1 MALIDNINDGFIALV
16 NLVKS
21 NSLATSN
28 NKVLLPRKIGASQ
41 RWYQSGLRHGAEYPY
56 PYTASTSAVTN
67 GVQHFIPFT
76 ALEDATITALEIQ
89 CASARVN
96 TTVSLGMYAS
106 DNNNDVANPLFT
118 SAPIPCSTTGA
129 KNAPC
134 NVQIIKGK
142 VYWLSSLAIGT
153 PSLQCNTA
161 DSLFSIKGNTSA
173 NTATPFGY
181 YTTGN
186 TSMTQSVPKN
196 KMDIITSV
204 PRVLFVV
211 A

>member
-56 PYTASTSAVTN
+56 PYTASTSAGGN
-67 GVQHFIPFT
+67 GVQYFIPFT

-89 CASARVN
+89 CVSVQANA
-96 TTVSLGMYAS
+96 TVSLGIYES
-106 DNNNDVANPLFT
+106 DSNNDIANPLFT
-118 SAPIPCSTTGA
+118 SDPISCAALGT

-134 NVQIIKGK
+134 NVRIVKGK
-142 VYWLSSLAIGT
+142 VYWLSSLSIGT
-153 PSLQCNTA
+153 PSFQRNA
-161 DSLFSIKGNTSA
+161 SDRLFSIKGNTSA

>member
-1 MALIDNINDGFIALV
+1 MALIDNINDGFIALL

-28 NKVLLPRKIGASQ
+28 NKVLLPQKIGASQ

-56 PYTASTSAVTN
+56 PYTGSTSAATN
-67 GVQHFIPFT
+67 GVQYFIPFT

-89 CASARVN
+89 C
-96 TTVSLGMYAS
+96 TTAQSNATVRLGIYTS
-106 DNNNDVANPLFT
+106 DNNNDVANPLFM
-118 SAPIPCSTTGA
+118 SDPISCATLGT

-134 NVQIIKGK
+134 NVRIVKGK
-142 VYWLSSLAIGT
+142 VYWLSSLSIGT
-153 PSLQCNTA
+153 PGFQRNAS
-161 DSLFSIKGNTSA
+161 DRLFSIKGNTSA

-186 TSMTQSVPKN
+186 TSMTQSVPTN
-196 KMDIITSV
+196 KMDIITFA
-204 PRVLFVV
+204 PRVMFVV

>member
-1 MALIDNINDGFIALV
+1 MALIDNINGGFIALV

-56 PYTASTSAVTN
+56 SYTASTGTATN
-67 GVQHFIPFT
+67 GVQYFLPFT

-89 CASARVN
+89 CVTAQASA
-96 TTVSLGMYAS
+96 TVSLGIYES
-106 DNNNDVANPLFT
+106 DGNNDIAKPLFT
-118 SAPIPCSTTGA
+118 SAPISCVAAGT

-134 NVQIIKGK
+134 NVRIVKGK
-142 VYWLSSLAIGT
+142 VYWLSSLSIGT
-153 PSLQCNTA
+153 PSFHRNTT
-161 DSLFSIKGNTSA
+161 DRLFSIKGSTSA

-186 TSMTQSVPKN
+186 TSMAKSAPAN
-196 KMDIITSV
+196 KVDASTA